1 MPTSI
6 LSGSPGVSTW
16 KDRIMEGQDRIDELE
31 QLRAERAVAARIN
44 EDLKGDLEHLRT
56 ENEALRRDLAQ
67 VRAATSEVINYSRF
81 STLRDL
87 IYTVKRDTDEL
98 VRRSD
103 KDEKVWEEW
112 DRDLEQ
118 LRAEN
123 EALKG
128 QTRGVEP
135 RPVVFENITPE
146 EEK

>member
-1 MPTSI
+1 MT
-6 LSGSPGVSTW
+6 
-16 KDRIMEGQDRIDELE
+16 GQDRIGELE
-31 QLRAERAVAARIN
+31 QLRAERAAAARIN

-87 IYTVKRDTDEL
+87 IYTVKRDTNEL

>member
-87 IYTVKRDTDEL
+87 IYTVKRDTNEL
-98 VRRSD
+98 VRRS
-103 KDEKVWEEW
+103 
-112 DRDLEQ
+112 
-118 LRAEN
+118 
-123 EALKG
+123 
-128 QTRGVEP
+128 EP

-146 EEK
+146 EEKECLRKDRTAGSLRLLQAYSRLISRISAR

>member
-87 IYTVKRDTDEL
+87 IYTVKRDTNEL
-98 VRRSD
+98 VRRS
-103 KDEKVWEEW
+103 
-112 DRDLEQ
+112 
-118 LRAEN
+118 
-123 EALKG
+123 
-128 QTRGVEP
+128 EP

-146 EEK
+146 EEKE